1 MKCGVVDKALKK
13 KGFETKTGAHSHVV
27 YGFVHEGYPFPVMTH
42 MSHNHQE
49 IDDYLQERM
58 AKQMKISK
66 SEFLEMIAC
75 KIGHEELVAR
85 YANLGLLN
93 KE

>member
-1 MKCGVVDKALKK
+1 MKCGVVNAALKK
-13 KGFETKTGAHSHVV
+13 KGFEVKSGAHSHVI
-27 YGFVHEGYPFPVMTH
+27 YSFVHDGCPLPVMTH

-66 SEFLEMIAC
+66 SEFLEIVSC
-75 KIGHEELVAR
+75 KIGHDELVAH
-85 YANLGLLN
+85 YVALGLLQ
-93 KE
+93 KD